1 MLGDEGLKNVSGSPQ
16 LCSSFFVALQTFPTA
31 MTVPH
36 WAEEVGNSNNVGKL
50 LYPLVDL
57 RSKAVIQILLTSK
70 ILYSDG
76 ILIPL

>member
-1 MLGDEGLKNVSGSPQ
+1 MLLI
-16 LCSSFFVALQTFPTA
+16 LCCSADLPHSYAC
-31 MTVPH
+31 VPH

-57 RSKAVIQILLTSK
+57 RNKAVIQILLTSK
-70 ILYSDG
+70 ILRSDG